1 MFLILGTYKFEGV
14 KLPQSWGLTYETEYG
29 QIPIINAKPIV
40 QRVGEKLQTI
50 EIGIFLSADF
60 CKPQDELD
68 GLNASRKA
76 GEVMSLI
83 DGTGRNYGKYVITGI
98 SVTNVTNLDNGYP
111 VAISANL
118 SLLEYN
124 SNKIDTVN
132 KGIALTSNQPIA
144 QRPAITAPSTGA
156 AIQAKTKL
164 GLKSISTVT
173 AIKTAPS
180 AGMKAKLQKTI
191 TEGKAAFAS
200 ANAKVEQTKKL
211 VYRAQNIGTAYQQCI
226 QAFDEVS
233 AALSN
238 GSFNDVMAANTRL
251 SNAGYYL
258 KSANAPIV
266 AFIGSREG
274 GE

>member
-14 KLPQSWGLTYETEYG
+14 KLPQSWGISYETEYG

-60 CKPQDELD
+60 CKPQDEID

-83 DGTGRNYGKYVITGI
+83 DGTGRNYGKYVITAL
-98 SVTNVTNLDNGYP
+98 SVTNVTNFDNGYP
-111 VAISANL
+111 IAISASL

-124 SNKIDTVN
+124 SNQTVTVN
-132 KGIALTSNQPIA
+132 NGIALMTNKPIS
-144 QRPAITAPSTGA
+144 QKPAITPLSTGA
-156 AIQAKTKL
+156 AIQADTKL
-164 GLKSISTVT
+164 GMKSIATVT

-180 AGMKAKLQKTI
+180 AGMKAKLQKAIVT
-191 TEGKAAFAS
+191 GKAAFNS
-200 ANAKVEQTKKL
+200 ANDKVQQTKKL
-211 VYRAQNIGTAYQQCI
+211 VYRAQNIGTAYQQCN

-238 GSFNDVMAANTRL
+238 GSFSDIMAANTRL

-258 KSANAPIV
+258 QSANAPIV